1 MARSV
6 FDAPHFQTE
15 EAAFAY
21 VEAHLWPQGPVCP
34 HCGERTR
41 IGRLAGKT
49 TRIGLHKCNA
59 CKGQFTVRQG
69 SIFESSHLPLH
80 LWLQVIH
87 LMCASKKGISTRQ
100 IQRMLQCSMK
110 TAWFLPPRIREAM
123 VSGDIG
129 PFGAGG
135 AVVEADETFI
145 GTDPSAPQRSKH
157 GRHPGMSA
165 KMKVLSLIERD
176 TGRARSFVLDNYRVE
191 DIQIVLD
198 ANLSRETNLRTDE
211 SSMYTA
217 AGRYYASHEAVN
229 HGRHEYVRKNDVTIH
244 TNTVE
249 GYFSVFKRGM
259 RGVYQHC
266 SKKHLHRYMAE
277 FDYRYSYRSA
287 VGVEDTQ
294 RAQIAL
300 TGFAGKRLTYQT
312 VGRRTA
318 GDHRIVW

>member
-34 HCGERTR
+34 HCGSVDR
-41 IGRLAGKT
+41 IARLNGKT

-59 CKGQFTVRQG
+59 CKGQFTVRQS

-87 LMCASKKGISTRQ
+87 LVCASKKGMSTRQ

-110 TAWFLPPRIREAM
+110 TAWFLTHRIREAM

-135 AVVEADETFI
+135 GDVEADETYI
-145 GTDPSAPQRSKH
+145 GRDPDEPH
-157 GRHPGMSA
+157 GSRMTN
-165 KMKVLSLIERD
+165 KMKVMSIIDR
-176 TGRARSFVLDNYRVE
+176 TSGQARS
-191 DIQIVLD
+191 IVLD
-198 ANLSRETNLRTDE
+198 FVTTKTVTDAIVAHV
-211 SSMYTA
+211 SP
-217 AGRYYASHEAVN
+217 EARLLTDQAPTYLKVGVQMADHQSVN
-229 HGRHEYVRKNDVTIH
+229 HSRREYVRKDEVAVH

-266 SKKHLHRYMAE
+266 SKKHLRRYMAE
-277 FDYRYSYRSA
+277 FDFRYSNRSA

-294 RAQIAL
+294 RAQITL
-300 TGFAGKRLTYQT
+300 TGFAGKRLTYET
-312 VGRRTA
+312 VGRRAA